1 MGDENA
7 AAGASMVVDP
17 KLLELL
23 VCPLT
28 KGPLTY
34 DRDAQELISEKARL
48 AYPIRDGIPI
58 MLVDEARSLDEGPEA
73 AA

>member
-1 MGDENA
+1 MDLQNTSPLER
-7 AAGASMVVDP
+7 SLDP

-28 KGPLTY
+28 KTTLEY
-34 DRDAQELISEKARL
+34 DAVKGELISTAARL

-58 MLVDEARSLDEGPEA
+58 MLPEEARPLQG
-73 AA
+73 